1 MNFFVQSGWKIGI
14 IFPGYCFTIFKT
26 INKQNTFSIP
36 KHRCHELSCWWNR
49 PCFLWRWTTGFCP
62 LLWLLFGFWCV
73 MVNPC
78 LIHSN
83 KSTYIIIYQ
92 SKRSNILIMTEYSNI
107 QNFKFC
113 CLTQYFPR
121 RIWEVNLKA
130 NRDAKL
136 GSTWQYLAVLG
147 STCSNPRFPINHDA
161 SKKKTYR
168 NSHSGVLSVGDRRS
182 PSPLSVV
189 FLTSCLTL

>member
-1 MNFFVQSGWKIGI
+1 LPKPFCGRVHCPVERSFIFSFANWVFSHEFFRLVWLKDWNNIPRLLFYSFQDNQL
-14 IFPGYCFTIFKT
+14 
-26 INKQNTFSIP
+26 INAFSIP

-147 STCSNPRFPINHDA
+147 STW
-161 SKKKTYR
+161 
-168 NSHSGVLSVGDRRS
+168 
-182 PSPLSVV
+182 
-189 FLTSCLTL
+189 